1 MLTHECKGNASYKHL
16 SIKQE
21 NIDLYYKNKPRI
33 FATVP
38 LNHFK
43 SFIEDS
49 KVISQFIADNDKEPC
64 WDGHL
69 YLYADGI
76 RDKEHLQ
83 GRVPIQIK
91 GTEVGRFVTK
101 KWKFKLEKADLKAYL
116 EEPTFFIVCQ
126 VKKDSK
132 ERMLF
137 FRELLP
143 DLVNKLLRDMGK
155 NATRM
160 TLFHPLTEDLKEFE
174 DQLMV
179 FLSNSKKMISFA
191 HSKLLSMEEAL
202 KKGIKDFS
210 FIAPSKYTDRLQLM
224 KYLSTHSSYIYAK
237 ISKELDVDM
246 PLSNGPGRFI
256 FQREDD
262 SEVRVGDKV
271 YFKGYHNEIKDGR
284 IIIKIGNV
292 MTINM
297 PMDNTDMKQA
307 TVKLTT
313 KAKYLKESINEAEFG
328 VALNDTGVLSVGMLD
343 LQMKVHEKEYVEELR
358 QKLIRWKEL
367 DNMLETLHVTKPF
380 DLTAITDDQGKLIDL
395 LIETV
400 GKGNMVNLPGQEA
413 TLLLLEIGNIK
424 LLLWCAIGKD
434 GMCAIGD
441 FFDRSIRIAYK
452 ISEDETINVSPYSYL
467 QLDKLWEKVDN
478 IDFDNIISSAEEAAR
493 QHKYCYMMSNYDVLA
508 MITAADA
515 LEKTDVER
523 SKKLLEEALKLNDWL
538 IGKEPKDEMRPLHII
553 NKMQIMK
560 RQRELTADERQMLED
575 MLNDEFA
582 GDMVKAGVYLLLD
595 RQEEFQQLFETMQEG
610 EKKSLKEFP
619 IWRFVRESEGV

>member
-1 MLTHECKGNASYKHL
+1 MKIGVKMEKVKDA
-16 SIKQE
+16 
-21 NIDLYYKNKPRI
+21 IDTKAIEEK
-33 FATVP
+33 A

-202 KKGIKDFS
+202 KKGVKEFS
-210 FIAPSKYTDRLQLM
+210 FIAPSKYVDRLQLM

-256 FQREDD
+256 FQRDD
-262 SEVRVGDKV
+262 DGEVRVGDKV

-297 PMDNTDMKQA
+297 PMDNTDVEQA

-328 VALNDTGVLSVGMLD
+328 VALNDTGVLSVGMLN

-367 DNMLETLHVTKPF
+367 DNVLEKLHVTKPF

-400 GKGNMVNLPGQEA
+400 GNGNMVNLPGQE
-413 TLLLLEIGNIK
+413 TTMLLLEIGNIK
-424 LLLWCAIGKD
+424 LLLWCAVGKD

-538 IGKEPKDEMRPLHII
+538 IGKEPKDEMKPLHII

-582 GDMVKAGVYLLLD
+582 EDMVKAGVYLLLD
-595 RQEEFQQLFETMQEG
+595 RQEEFQQLFETMQED

>member
-1 MLTHECKGNASYKHL
+1 MKIGVKMKKVKDA
-16 SIKQE
+16 
-21 NIDLYYKNKPRI
+21 IDTKAIEEK
-33 FATVP
+33 A

-313 KAKYLKESINEAEFG
+313 KAKYFKESINEAEFG

>member
-1 MLTHECKGNASYKHL
+1 MKIGVKMKKVKDA
-16 SIKQE
+16 
-21 NIDLYYKNKPRI
+21 IDTKAIEEK
-33 FATVP
+33 A

-271 YFKGYHNEIKDGR
+271 YFKGYYNEIKDGR

-367 DNMLETLHVTKPF
+367 DNVLETLHVTKPF

-560 RQRELTADERQMLED
+560 RQCELTADERQMLED

-595 RQEEFQQLFETMQEG
+595 RQEEFQQVFETMQED

>member
-1 MLTHECKGNASYKHL
+1 MKEAVDTKAIEEKA
-16 SIKQE
+16 
-21 NIDLYYKNKPRI
+21 
-33 FATVP
+33 

-76 RDKEHLQ
+76 KDKEHLQ
-83 GRVPIQIK
+83 GRVPVQIK
-91 GTEVGRFVTK
+91 GTEVDSFVTK
-101 KWKFKLEKADLKAYL
+101 KWKYKLEKADLKAYL

-126 VKKDSK
+126 VKRDSK
-132 ERMLF
+132 DRMLF

-155 NATRM
+155 NETRK
-160 TLFHPLTEDLKEFE
+160 TLFHPLTDDLKEFE

-191 HSKLLSMEEAL
+191 HSNLLSMEEAL
-202 KKGIKDFS
+202 KKGIKEFS
-210 FIAPSKYTDRLQLM
+210 FIVPTKYADRLQLM

-256 FQREDD
+256 FQRDD
-262 SEVRVGDKV
+262 DGEVRVGDRV
-271 YFKGYHNEIKDGR
+271 YFKGFHNEIKEGR

-297 PMDNTDMKQA
+297 PMDNTDMEQT
-307 TVKLTT
+307 TVKLIT

-328 VALNDTGVLSVGMLD
+328 VALNDTGVLSVGKLD
-343 LQMKVHEKEYVEELR
+343 LKMNVHEKEYVEELR
-358 QKLIRWKEL
+358 QKLMRWKEL
-367 DNMLETLHVTKPF
+367 DNVLDKLHVTKPF
-380 DLTAITDDQGKLIDL
+380 DLTAITDGQGKLIDL

-400 GKGNMVNLPGQEA
+400 GKGNMVNLPGQET
-413 TLLLLEIGNIK
+413 TLLFWEIGNIK
-424 LLLWCAIGKD
+424 LLLWCAVGKD

-478 IDFDNIISSAEEAAR
+478 IDFDSIIASAEEAAR
-493 QHKYCYMMSNYDVLA
+493 QHEYCYMMSNYDVLA

-523 SKKLLEEALKLNDWL
+523 SKKLLEEALKLDEWL
-538 IGKEPKDEMRPLHII
+538 IEKEIKDKMRPLHII
-553 NKMQIMK
+553 NKMQILK
-560 RQRELTADERQMLED
+560 RQRELTADERQTLED
-575 MLNDEFA
+575 MLNEEFA
-582 GDMVKAGVYLLLD
+582 EDMVKAGVYLLLD
-595 RQEEFQQLFETMQEG
+595 RQGDFQQLFEKMQED
-610 EKKSLKEFP
+610 EKKSVKEFP
-619 IWRFVRESEGV
+619 IWRFVRESEGM

>member
-1 MLTHECKGNASYKHL
+1 MKIGVKMEKVKDA
-16 SIKQE
+16 
-21 NIDLYYKNKPRI
+21 IDTKEIEEK
-33 FATVP
+33 A

-297 PMDNTDMKQA
+297 PMDNTDVEQA

-328 VALNDTGVLSVGMLD
+328 VALNDTGVLSVGMLN

-367 DNMLETLHVTKPF
+367 DNVLEKLHVTKPF

-400 GKGNMVNLPGQEA
+400 GNGNMVNLPGQET

-424 LLLWCAIGKD
+424 LLLWCAVGKD

-493 QHKYCYMMSNYDVLA
+493 QHEYCYMMSNYDVLA

-523 SKKLLEEALKLNDWL
+523 SKKLLEEALKLDEWL

-560 RQRELTADERQMLED
+560 RQRELTADERQTLED

-595 RQEEFQQLFETMQEG
+595 RQEEFQQLFETMQED
-610 EKKSLKEFP
+610 EKKSVKEFP

>member
-1 MLTHECKGNASYKHL
+1 MKIGVKMEKVKDA
-16 SIKQE
+16 
-21 NIDLYYKNKPRI
+21 IDTKAIEEK
-33 FATVP
+33 A

-202 KKGIKDFS
+202 KKGVKEFS
-210 FIAPSKYTDRLQLM
+210 FIAPSKYVDRLQLM

-256 FQREDD
+256 FQRDD
-262 SEVRVGDKV
+262 DGEVRVGDKV

-297 PMDNTDMKQA
+297 PMDNTDVEQA

-328 VALNDTGVLSVGMLD
+328 VALNDTGVLSVGMLN

-367 DNMLETLHVTKPF
+367 DNVLEKLHVTKPF

-400 GKGNMVNLPGQEA
+400 GNGNMVNLPGQET

-424 LLLWCAIGKD
+424 LLLWCAVGKD

-582 GDMVKAGVYLLLD
+582 EDMVKAGVYLLLD
-595 RQEEFQQLFETMQEG
+595 RQEEFQQLFETMQED

>member
-1 MLTHECKGNASYKHL
+1 MKIGVKMKKVKDA
-16 SIKQE
+16 
-21 NIDLYYKNKPRI
+21 IDTKAIEEK
-33 FATVP
+33 A

-191 HSKLLSMEEAL
+191 HSKLLSMEEVL

-210 FIAPSKYTDRLQLM
+210 FIAPSKYTDILQLM

-400 GKGNMVNLPGQEA
+400 GKGNMVNLPVQEA

-538 IGKEPKDEMRPLHII
+538 IRKEPKDEIRPLHII

-582 GDMVKAGVYLLLD
+582 GDIVKAGVYLLLD
-595 RQEEFQQLFETMQEG
+595 RQEEFQQLFETMQED

>member
-1 MLTHECKGNASYKHL
+1 MKSGVQMKKVKEA
-16 SIKQE
+16 
-21 NIDLYYKNKPRI
+21 IDTKAIEEK
-33 FATVP
+33 A

-43 SFIEDS
+43 SFIENS
-49 KVISQFIADNDKEPC
+49 KVISQFITDNDKEPC
-64 WDGHL
+64 WDGQL

-83 GRVPIQIK
+83 GRVPVQIK
-91 GTEVGRFVTK
+91 GTEVGCFVTK
-101 KWKFKLEKADLKAYL
+101 KWKYKLEKADLKAYL

-160 TLFHPLTEDLKEFE
+160 TLFHPLTDDLKEFE

-191 HSKLLSMEEAL
+191 HSNLLSMKEAL

-210 FIAPSKYTDRLQLM
+210 FIAPSKYADRLQLM

-256 FQREDD
+256 FQRDD
-262 SEVRVGDKV
+262 DGEVRVGDKV

-297 PMDNTDMKQA
+297 SMDNTDMGQA

-313 KAKYLKESINEAEFG
+313 TAKYLKESINEAEFG

-367 DNMLETLHVTKPF
+367 DNVLDKLHVTKPF
-380 DLTAITDDQGKLIDL
+380 DLTTITDGQGKLIDL

-413 TLLLLEIGNIK
+413 TLLLWEIGNIE
-424 LLLWCAIGKD
+424 LLLWCAVGKD

-441 FFDRSIRIAYK
+441 FFDMSIRIAYK

-478 IDFDNIISSAEEAAR
+478 VDFDNIIASAEEAAR
-493 QHKYCYMMSNYDVLA
+493 QHEYCYMMSNYDVLA

-515 LEKTDVER
+515 LEKTDIER
-523 SKKLLEEALKLNDWL
+523 SKKLLEKALELNEWL
-538 IGKEPKDEMRPLHII
+538 IEKEPKDEMRPLHII

-560 RQRELTADERQMLED
+560 RQRELTADECQILENMLD
-575 MLNDEFA
+575 DEFA
-582 GDMVKAGVYLLLD
+582 KDMVKAGVYLLLD
-595 RQEEFQQLFETMQEG
+595 RKEDFQQLFEMMQED
-610 EKKSLKEFP
+610 EKKSMKEFP
-619 IWRFVRESEGV
+619 IWRFV

>member
-1 MLTHECKGNASYKHL
+1 MGNDIRSMVERKE
-16 SIKQE
+16 KVKE
-21 NIDLYYKNKPRI
+21 TIDTKAIEEK
-33 FATVP
+33 A

-69 YLYADGI
+69 YLYVDGI
-76 RDKEHLQ
+76 RDIDHLQ
-83 GRVPIQIK
+83 GRVPVQIK
-91 GTEVGRFVTK
+91 GTEVDQFVTR
-101 KWKFKLEKADLKAYL
+101 KWKFKLQKSDLKAYL
-116 EEPTFFIVCQ
+116 EEPTLFIVCQ

-210 FIAPSKYTDRLQLM
+210 FIAPSKYSDRLQLM

-256 FQREDD
+256 FQRDD
-262 SEVRVGDKV
+262 DGEVRVGDKV

-297 PMDNTDMKQA
+297 PMDNTDMEQA
-307 TVKLTT
+307 SVKLTT

-328 VALNDTGVLSVGMLD
+328 VALNDTGMLRVGMLD

-367 DNMLETLHVTKPF
+367 DNVLDKLHVTKPF

-413 TLLLLEIGNIK
+413 TLLLWEIGNIK
-424 LLLWCAIGKD
+424 LLLWCAVGKD

-478 IDFDNIISSAEEAAR
+478 VDFDNIIASAEKAAR
-493 QHKYCYMMSNYDVLA
+493 QHEYCYTMSNYDVLA

-523 SKKLLEEALKLNDWL
+523 SKKLLKEALKLDEWL
-538 IGKEPKDEMRPLHII
+538 IGKEPKDEMRLLHII

-560 RQRELTADERQMLED
+560 RQRELTVDECQTLED

-582 GDMVKAGVYLLLD
+582 GEMVKAGVYLLLD
-595 RQEEFQQLFETMQEG
+595 RQEDFQQLFETMQED
-610 EKKSLKEFP
+610 EKKRVKEFP
-619 IWRFVRESEGV
+619 IWRFV

>member
-1 MLTHECKGNASYKHL
+1 MKIGVKMKKVKDA
-16 SIKQE
+16 
-21 NIDLYYKNKPRI
+21 IDTKAIEEK
-33 FATVP
+33 A

-191 HSKLLSMEEAL
+191 HSKLLSMEEVL

-210 FIAPSKYTDRLQLM
+210 FIAPSKYTDILQLM

-237 ISKELDVDM
+237 ISKELEVDM

-400 GKGNMVNLPGQEA
+400 GKGNMVNLPVQEA

-538 IGKEPKDEMRPLHII
+538 IRKEPKDEMRPLHII

-582 GDMVKAGVYLLLD
+582 GDIVKAGVYLLLD
-595 RQEEFQQLFETMQEG
+595 RQEEFQQLFETMQED

>member
-1 MLTHECKGNASYKHL
+1 MEKMKEAVDTKAIEEKA
-16 SIKQE
+16 
-21 NIDLYYKNKPRI
+21 
-33 FATVP
+33 

-76 RDKEHLQ
+76 KDKEHLQ
-83 GRVPIQIK
+83 GRVPVQIK
-91 GTEVGRFVTK
+91 GTEVDSFVTK
-101 KWKFKLEKADLKAYL
+101 KWKYKLEKTDLKAYL

-126 VKKDSK
+126 VKRDSK
-132 ERMLF
+132 DRMLF

-155 NATRM
+155 NETRK
-160 TLFHPLTEDLKEFE
+160 TLFHPLTDDLKEFE

-191 HSKLLSMEEAL
+191 HSNLLSMEEAL
-202 KKGIKDFS
+202 KKGIKEFS
-210 FIAPSKYTDRLQLM
+210 FIVPTKYADRLQLM

-237 ISKELDVDM
+237 ISKELDVDV

-256 FQREDD
+256 FQRDD
-262 SEVRVGDKV
+262 DGEVRVGDRV
-271 YFKGYHNEIKDGR
+271 YFKGYHNEIKEGR

-297 PMDNTDMKQA
+297 PMDNTDMEQT
-307 TVKLTT
+307 TVKLIT

-328 VALNDTGVLSVGMLD
+328 VALNDTGVLSVGKLD
-343 LQMKVHEKEYVEELR
+343 LKMNVHEKEYVEELR
-358 QKLIRWKEL
+358 QKLMRWKEL
-367 DNMLETLHVTKPF
+367 DNVLDKLHVTKPF
-380 DLTAITDDQGKLIDL
+380 DLTAITDGQGKLIDL

-400 GKGNMVNLPGQEA
+400 GKGNMVNLPGQET
-413 TLLLLEIGNIK
+413 TLFFGEIGNIK
-424 LLLWCAIGKD
+424 LLLWCAVGKD

-441 FFDRSIRIAYK
+441 FFDRSIRISYK

-478 IDFDNIISSAEEAAR
+478 IDFDSIIASAEEAAR
-493 QHKYCYMMSNYDVLA
+493 QHEYCYMMSNYDVLA

-523 SKKLLEEALKLNDWL
+523 SKKLLEEALKLDEWL
-538 IGKEPKDEMRPLHII
+538 IEKEIKDKMRPLHII
-553 NKMQIMK
+553 NKMQILK
-560 RQRELTADERQMLED
+560 RQRELTADERQTLED
-575 MLNDEFA
+575 MLNEEFA
-582 GDMVKAGVYLLLD
+582 EDMVKAGVYLLLD
-595 RQEEFQQLFETMQEG
+595 RQGNFQQLFEKMQED
-610 EKKSLKEFP
+610 EKKSVKEFP
-619 IWRFVRESEGV
+619 IWRFVRESEGM

>member
-1 MLTHECKGNASYKHL
+1 MKEAVDTKAIEEKA
-16 SIKQE
+16 
-21 NIDLYYKNKPRI
+21 
-33 FATVP
+33 

-76 RDKEHLQ
+76 KDKEHLQ
-83 GRVPIQIK
+83 GRVPVQIK
-91 GTEVGRFVTK
+91 GTEVDSFVTK
-101 KWKFKLEKADLKAYL
+101 KWKYKLEKDDLKAYL

-132 ERMLF
+132 DRMLF

-155 NATRM
+155 NETRK
-160 TLFHPLTEDLKEFE
+160 TLFHPLTDDLKEFE

-191 HSKLLSMEEAL
+191 HSNLLSMEEAL
-202 KKGIKDFS
+202 KKGIKEFS
-210 FIAPSKYTDRLQLM
+210 FIVPTKYADRLQLM

-256 FQREDD
+256 FQRDD
-262 SEVRVGDKV
+262 DGEVRVGDRV
-271 YFKGYHNEIKDGR
+271 YFKGYHNEIKEGR

-297 PMDNTDMKQA
+297 PMDNTDMEQT

-328 VALNDTGVLSVGMLD
+328 VALNDTGVLSVGNLD
-343 LQMKVHEKEYVEELR
+343 LKMNVHEKEYVEELR
-358 QKLIRWKEL
+358 QKLMRWKEL
-367 DNMLETLHVTKPF
+367 DNVLDKLHVTKPF
-380 DLTAITDDQGKLIDL
+380 DLTAITDGQGKLIDL

-400 GKGNMVNLPGQEA
+400 GKGNMVNLPGQET
-413 TLLLLEIGNIK
+413 TLLFWEIGNIK
-424 LLLWCAIGKD
+424 LLLWCAVGKD

-478 IDFDNIISSAEEAAR
+478 IDFDSIIASAEEAAR
-493 QHKYCYMMSNYDVLA
+493 QHEYCYMMSNYDVLA

-523 SKKLLEEALKLNDWL
+523 SKKLLEEALKLDEWL
-538 IGKEPKDEMRPLHII
+538 IEKEIKDKMRPLHII
-553 NKMQIMK
+553 NKMQILK
-560 RQRELTADERQMLED
+560 RQRELTADERQTLED
-575 MLNDEFA
+575 MLNEEFA
-582 GDMVKAGVYLLLD
+582 EDMVKAGVYLLLD
-595 RQEEFQQLFETMQEG
+595 RQGDFQQLFEKMQED
-610 EKKSLKEFP
+610 EKKSVKEFP
-619 IWRFVRESEGV
+619 IWRFVRESEGM

>member
-1 MLTHECKGNASYKHL
+1 MKIGVKMKKVKDA
-16 SIKQE
+16 
-21 NIDLYYKNKPRI
+21 IDTKAIEEK
-33 FATVP
+33 A

-76 RDKEHLQ
+76 IDKEHLQ

-367 DNMLETLHVTKPF
+367 DNVLEKLHVTKPF

-400 GKGNMVNLPGQEA
+400 GNGNMVNLPGQET

-493 QHKYCYMMSNYDVLA
+493 QHEYCYMMSNYDVLA

-560 RQRELTADERQMLED
+560 RQRELTADERQTLED

-595 RQEEFQQLFETMQEG
+595 RQEEFQQLFETMQED
-610 EKKSLKEFP
+610 EKKSVKEFP

>member
-1 MLTHECKGNASYKHL
+1 MEKMKEAVDTKAIEEKA
-16 SIKQE
+16 
-21 NIDLYYKNKPRI
+21 
-33 FATVP
+33 

-76 RDKEHLQ
+76 KDKEHLQ
-83 GRVPIQIK
+83 GRVPVQIK
-91 GTEVGRFVTK
+91 GTEVDSFVTK
-101 KWKFKLEKADLKAYL
+101 KWKYKLEKDDLKAYL

-132 ERMLF
+132 DRMLF

-155 NATRM
+155 NETRK
-160 TLFHPLTEDLKEFE
+160 TLFHPLTDDLKEFE

-191 HSKLLSMEEAL
+191 HSNLLSMEEAL
-202 KKGIKDFS
+202 KKGIKEFS
-210 FIAPSKYTDRLQLM
+210 FIVPTKYADRLQLM

-256 FQREDD
+256 FQRDD
-262 SEVRVGDKV
+262 DGEVRVGDRV
-271 YFKGYHNEIKDGR
+271 YFKGYHNEIKEGR

-297 PMDNTDMKQA
+297 PMDNTDMEQT

-328 VALNDTGVLSVGMLD
+328 VALNDTGVLSVGNLD
-343 LQMKVHEKEYVEELR
+343 LKMNVHEKEYVEELR
-358 QKLIRWKEL
+358 QKLMRWKEL
-367 DNMLETLHVTKPF
+367 DNVLDKLHVTKPF
-380 DLTAITDDQGKLIDL
+380 DLTAITDGQGKLIDL

-400 GKGNMVNLPGQEA
+400 GKGNMVNLPGQET
-413 TLLLLEIGNIK
+413 TLLFWEIGNIK
-424 LLLWCAIGKD
+424 LLLWCAVGKD

-478 IDFDNIISSAEEAAR
+478 IDFDSIIASAEEAAR
-493 QHKYCYMMSNYDVLA
+493 QHEYCYMMSNYDVLA

-523 SKKLLEEALKLNDWL
+523 SKKLLEEALKLDEWL
-538 IGKEPKDEMRPLHII
+538 IEKEIKDKMRPLHII
-553 NKMQIMK
+553 NKMQILK
-560 RQRELTADERQMLED
+560 RQRELTADERQTLED
-575 MLNDEFA
+575 MLNEEFA
-582 GDMVKAGVYLLLD
+582 EDMVKAGVYLLLD
-595 RQEEFQQLFETMQEG
+595 RQGDFQQLFEKMQED
-610 EKKSLKEFP
+610 EKKSVKEFP
-619 IWRFVRESEGV
+619 IWRFVRESEGM

>member
-1 MLTHECKGNASYKHL
+1 MEKMKKA
-16 SIKQE
+16 
-21 NIDLYYKNKPRI
+21 IDTKAIEEK
-33 FATVP
+33 A

-76 RDKEHLQ
+76 KDKEHLQ
-83 GRVPIQIK
+83 GRVPVQIK
-91 GTEVGRFVTK
+91 GTEVDSFITK
-101 KWKFKLEKADLKAYL
+101 KWKYKLEKADLKAYL

-132 ERMLF
+132 DRMLF
-137 FRELLP
+137 CRELLP
-143 DLVNKLLRDMGK
+143 NLVNKLLRDMGK
-155 NATRM
+155 NETRK
-160 TLFHPLTEDLKEFE
+160 TLFHPLTDDLKEFE

-191 HSKLLSMEEAL
+191 HSNLLSMEEAL
-202 KKGIKDFS
+202 KKGVKEFS
-210 FIAPSKYTDRLQLM
+210 FIVPAKYADRLQLM

-256 FQREDD
+256 FQRDD
-262 SEVRVGDKV
+262 DGEVRVGDRV
-271 YFKGYHNEIKDGR
+271 YFKGYHNEIKEGR

-297 PMDNTDMKQA
+297 PMDNMDMEQA

-328 VALNDTGVLSVGMLD
+328 VALNDTGVLSLGKLD
-343 LQMKVHEKEYVEELR
+343 LQMNVHEKEYVEELR
-358 QKLIRWKEL
+358 QKLMRWKEL
-367 DNMLETLHVTKPF
+367 ENVLDKLHVTKPF
-380 DLTAITDDQGKLIDL
+380 DLTAITDGQGKLIDL

-400 GKGNMVNLPGQEA
+400 GKGNMVNLPGQES
-413 TLLLLEIGNIK
+413 TLLFWEISNIK
-424 LLLWCAIGKD
+424 LLLWCAVGKD

-467 QLDKLWEKVDN
+467 QSDKLWEKVDN
-478 IDFDNIISSAEEAAR
+478 IDFDSIVASAEEAAR
-493 QHKYCYMMSNYDVLA
+493 QHEYCYMMSNYDVLA

-523 SKKLLEEALKLNDWL
+523 SKILLEEALKLDEWL
-538 IGKEPKDEMRPLHII
+538 IGKETKDKMRPLHII
-553 NKMQIMK
+553 NKMQILK

-575 MLNDEFA
+575 MLNNEFA
-582 GDMVKAGVYLLLD
+582 EDMVKAGVYLLLD
-595 RQEEFQQLFETMQEG
+595 RQGDFQQLFEKMQED
-610 EKKSLKEFP
+610 EKQSVKEFP
-619 IWRFVRESEGV
+619 IWRFVRESEGM

>member
-1 MLTHECKGNASYKHL
+1 MKEAVDTKAIEEKA
-16 SIKQE
+16 
-21 NIDLYYKNKPRI
+21 
-33 FATVP
+33 

-76 RDKEHLQ
+76 KDKEHLQ
-83 GRVPIQIK
+83 GRVPVQIK
-91 GTEVGRFVTK
+91 GTEVDSFVTK
-101 KWKFKLEKADLKAYL
+101 KWKYKLEKADLKVYL

-126 VKKDSK
+126 VKRDSK

-143 DLVNKLLRDMGK
+143 NLVNKLLRDMG
-155 NATRM
+155 NNETRK
-160 TLFHPLTEDLKEFE
+160 TLFHPLTDNLKEFE

-191 HSKLLSMEEAL
+191 HSNLLSMEEAL
-202 KKGIKDFS
+202 KKGIKEFS
-210 FIAPSKYTDRLQLM
+210 FIVPTKYADRLQLM

-256 FQREDD
+256 FQRDD
-262 SEVRVGDKV
+262 DGEVRVGDRV
-271 YFKGYHNEIKDGR
+271 YFKGYHNEIKEGR

-297 PMDNTDMKQA
+297 PMDNTDMEQT

-328 VALNDTGVLSVGMLD
+328 VALNDTGVLSVGKLD
-343 LQMKVHEKEYVEELR
+343 LKMNVHEKEYVEELR
-358 QKLIRWKEL
+358 QKLMWWKEL
-367 DNMLETLHVTKPF
+367 DNVLDKLHVTKPF
-380 DLTAITDDQGKLIDL
+380 DLTAITDGQGKLIDL

-400 GKGNMVNLPGQEA
+400 GKGNMVNLPGQET
-413 TLLLLEIGNIK
+413 TLLFWEIGNIK
-424 LLLWCAIGKD
+424 LLLWCAVGKD

-478 IDFDNIISSAEEAAR
+478 IYFDSIIASAEEAAR
-493 QHKYCYMMSNYDVLA
+493 QHEYCYMMSNYDVLA

-523 SKKLLEEALKLNDWL
+523 SKKLLEEALKLDEWL
-538 IGKEPKDEMRPLHII
+538 IEKEIKDKMRPLHII
-553 NKMQIMK
+553 NKMQILK
-560 RQRELTADERQMLED
+560 RQSELTADERQTLED
-575 MLNDEFA
+575 MLNEEFA
-582 GDMVKAGVYLLLD
+582 EDMVKAGVYLLLD
-595 RQEEFQQLFETMQEG
+595 RQGDFQQLFEKMQED
-610 EKKSLKEFP
+610 EKKSVKEFP
-619 IWRFVRESEGV
+619 IWRFVRESEGM

>member
-1 MLTHECKGNASYKHL
+1 MSRSKEET
-16 SIKQE
+16 
-21 NIDLYYKNKPRI
+21 IDTKAIEEK
-33 FATVP
+33 A
-38 LNHFK
+38 LNHLK

-49 KVISQFIADNDKEPC
+49 KVISQYLDDNDKEPC

-76 RDKEHLQ
+76 KDKEHLQ
-83 GRVPIQIK
+83 GRVPVQIK
-91 GTEVGRFVTK
+91 GTEVGRFVKK

-210 FIAPSKYTDRLQLM
+210 FIAPSKYADRLQLM

-256 FQREDD
+256 FQRDD
-262 SEVRVGDKV
+262 DGEVRVGDKV

-297 PMDNTDMKQA
+297 PMDNTDIEQA

-328 VALNDTGVLSVGMLD
+328 VALNDTGVLSVGTLD
-343 LQMKVHEKEYVEELR
+343 LQMKVHETEYVEELR

-367 DNMLETLHVTKPF
+367 DNVLDKLHVTKPF
-380 DLTAITDDQGKLIDL
+380 DLTAITDNQGKLIDL
-395 LIETV
+395 LVETV

-413 TLLLLEIGNIK
+413 TLLLWEIGNIK
-424 LLLWCAIGKD
+424 LLLWCAVGKD

-478 IDFDNIISSAEEAAR
+478 IDFDNIIASAEEAAR
-493 QHKYCYMMSNYDVLA
+493 QHDYCYMMSNYDVLA

-523 SKKLLEEALKLNDWL
+523 SKKLLEEALKLDEWL
-538 IGKEPKDEMRPLHII
+538 IGKEPKGEMMPLHII

-560 RQRELTADERQMLED
+560 RQRDLTVDECKTLED
-575 MLNDEFA
+575 ILNDEFA
-582 GDMVKAGVYLLLD
+582 GDMAKAGVYLLLD
-595 RQEEFQQLFETMQEG
+595 RHEDFQQLFETMQED
-610 EKKSLKEFP
+610 EKKSVKEFP
-619 IWRFVRESEGV
+619 IWRFV

>member
-1 MLTHECKGNASYKHL
+1 MKIGVKMKKVKDA
-16 SIKQE
+16 
-21 NIDLYYKNKPRI
+21 IDTKAIEEK
-33 FATVP
+33 A

-380 DLTAITDDQGKLIDL
+380 DLTTITDDQGKLIDL

-595 RQEEFQQLFETMQEG
+595 RQEEFQQLFETMQED

>member
-1 MLTHECKGNASYKHL
+1 MKIGVKMEKVKDA
-16 SIKQE
+16 
-21 NIDLYYKNKPRI
+21 IDTKEIEDK
-33 FATVP
+33 A

-101 KWKFKLEKADLKAYL
+101 KWKFKLKKADLKAYL

-271 YFKGYHNEIKDGR
+271 FFKGYHNEIKDGR

-313 KAKYLKESINEAEFG
+313 KVKYLKESINEAEFG

-367 DNMLETLHVTKPF
+367 DNVLETLHVTKPF

-400 GKGNMVNLPGQEA
+400 GKGNMVNLPGQKA

-424 LLLWCAIGKD
+424 LLLWCAVGKD

-515 LEKTDVER
+515 LEKTNVER

-538 IGKEPKDEMRPLHII
+538 IGKKPKDEMRPLHII

-595 RQEEFQQLFETMQEG
+595 RQEEFQQLFETMQED

>member
-1 MLTHECKGNASYKHL
+1 MKIGVKMKKVKDA
-16 SIKQE
+16 
-21 NIDLYYKNKPRI
+21 IDTKAIEEK
-33 FATVP
+33 A

-595 RQEEFQQLFETMQEG
+595 RQEEFQQLFETMQED

>member
-1 MLTHECKGNASYKHL
+1 M
-16 SIKQE
+16 
-21 NIDLYYKNKPRI
+21 
-33 FATVP
+33 
-38 LNHFK
+38 
-43 SFIEDS
+43 
-49 KVISQFIADNDKEPC
+49 ISQFIADNDKEPC

-343 LQMKVHEKEYVEELR
+343 LQIKLHEQEYVEELR

-400 GKGNMVNLPGQEA
+400 GKGNMVNLPVQEA

-595 RQEEFQQLFETMQEG
+595 RQEEFQQLFETMQED

>member
-1 MLTHECKGNASYKHL
+1 MKSGVQMKKVKEA
-16 SIKQE
+16 
-21 NIDLYYKNKPRI
+21 IDTKAIEEK
-33 FATVP
+33 A

-43 SFIEDS
+43 SFIENS
-49 KVISQFIADNDKEPC
+49 KVISQFITDNDKEPC
-64 WDGHL
+64 WDGQL

-83 GRVPIQIK
+83 GRVPVQIK
-91 GTEVGRFVTK
+91 GTEVGCFVTK
-101 KWKFKLEKADLKAYL
+101 KWKYKLEKADLKAYL

-160 TLFHPLTEDLKEFE
+160 TLFHPLTDDLKEFE

-191 HSKLLSMEEAL
+191 HSNLLSMEEAL

-210 FIAPSKYTDRLQLM
+210 FIAPSKYADRLQLM

-256 FQREDD
+256 FQRDD
-262 SEVRVGDKV
+262 DGEVRVGNKV

-297 PMDNTDMKQA
+297 SMDNTDMGQA

-313 KAKYLKESINEAEFG
+313 TAKYLKESINEAEFG

-367 DNMLETLHVTKPF
+367 DNVLDKLHVTKPF
-380 DLTAITDDQGKLIDL
+380 DLTTITDGQGKLIDL

-413 TLLLLEIGNIK
+413 TLLLWEIGNIE
-424 LLLWCAIGKD
+424 LLLWCAVGKD

-441 FFDRSIRIAYK
+441 FFDMSIRIAYK

-478 IDFDNIISSAEEAAR
+478 VDFDNIIASAEEAAR
-493 QHKYCYMMSNYDVLA
+493 QHEYCYMMSNYDVLA

-515 LEKTDVER
+515 LEKTDIER
-523 SKKLLEEALKLNDWL
+523 SKKLLEKALELNEWL
-538 IGKEPKDEMRPLHII
+538 IEKEPKDEMRPLHII

-560 RQRELTADERQMLED
+560 RQRELTADECQILENMLD
-575 MLNDEFA
+575 DEFA
-582 GDMVKAGVYLLLD
+582 KDMVKAGVYLLLD
-595 RQEEFQQLFETMQEG
+595 RKEDFQQLFEMMQED
-610 EKKSLKEFP
+610 EKKSMKEFP
-619 IWRFVRESEGV
+619 IWRFV

>member
-1 MLTHECKGNASYKHL
+1 MKIGVKMKKVKDA
-16 SIKQE
+16 
-21 NIDLYYKNKPRI
+21 IDTKAIEEK
-33 FATVP
+33 A

-210 FIAPSKYTDRLQLM
+210 FIAPSKYTDILQLM
-224 KYLSTHSSYIYAK
+224 KYLSTHSSYLYAK
-237 ISKELDVDM
+237 ISKEVDVDM
-246 PLSNGPGRFI
+246 PLSNGPGRFR
-256 FQREDD
+256 FQLEDD

-271 YFKGYHNEIKDGR
+271 YFKGYQNEIKDGR

-343 LQMKVHEKEYVEELR
+343 LQIKLHEQEYVEELR

-367 DNMLETLHVTKPF
+367 DNVLETLHVTKPF

-400 GKGNMVNLPGQEA
+400 GKGNMVNLPGQKA

-538 IGKEPKDEMRPLHII
+538 IRNEPKDEIRPLHII

-595 RQEEFQQLFETMQEG
+595 RQEEFQQLFETMQED

>member
-1 MLTHECKGNASYKHL
+1 MKIGVKMKKVKDT
-16 SIKQE
+16 
-21 NIDLYYKNKPRI
+21 IDTKAIEEK
-33 FATVP
+33 A

-210 FIAPSKYTDRLQLM
+210 FIAPLKYADRLQLM

-328 VALNDTGVLSVGMLD
+328 VALNDTGGLSVGMLD

-367 DNMLETLHVTKPF
+367 DNVLETLHVTKPF

-413 TLLLLEIGNIK
+413 TLLLLEIGNIE
-424 LLLWCAIGKD
+424 LLLWCAVGKD

-523 SKKLLEEALKLNDWL
+523 SKKLLEEASKLNDWL

-595 RQEEFQQLFETMQEG
+595 RQEEFQQLFETMRED

-619 IWRFVRESEGV
+619 IWRFVRESEGM

>member
-1 MLTHECKGNASYKHL
+1 MKKVKDA
-16 SIKQE
+16 
-21 NIDLYYKNKPRI
+21 IDTKAIEEK
-33 FATVP
+33 A

-271 YFKGYHNEIKDGR
+271 YFKGYYNEIKDGR

-367 DNMLETLHVTKPF
+367 DNVLETLHVTKPF

-560 RQRELTADERQMLED
+560 RQCELTADERQMLED

-595 RQEEFQQLFETMQEG
+595 RQEEFQQLFETMQED

>member
-1 MLTHECKGNASYKHL
+1 MKIGVKMEKVKDA
-16 SIKQE
+16 
-21 NIDLYYKNKPRI
+21 IDTKAIEEK
-33 FATVP
+33 A

-202 KKGIKDFS
+202 KKGVKEFS
-210 FIAPSKYTDRLQLM
+210 FIAPSKYVDRLQLM

-256 FQREDD
+256 FQRDD
-262 SEVRVGDKV
+262 DGEVRVGDKV

-297 PMDNTDMKQA
+297 PMDNTDVEQA

-328 VALNDTGVLSVGMLD
+328 VALNDTGVLSVGMLN

-367 DNMLETLHVTKPF
+367 DNVLEKLHVTKPF

-400 GKGNMVNLPGQEA
+400 GNGNMVNLPGQET

-424 LLLWCAIGKD
+424 LLLWCAVGKD

-493 QHKYCYMMSNYDVLA
+493 QHEYCYMMSNYDVLA

-560 RQRELTADERQMLED
+560 RQRELTADERQTLED

-595 RQEEFQQLFETMQEG
+595 RQEEFQQLFETMQED
-610 EKKSLKEFP
+610 EKKSVKEFP

>member
-1 MLTHECKGNASYKHL
+1 M
-16 SIKQE
+16 
-21 NIDLYYKNKPRI
+21 
-33 FATVP
+33 
-38 LNHFK
+38 
-43 SFIEDS
+43 
-49 KVISQFIADNDKEPC
+49 ISQFIADNDKEPC

-191 HSKLLSMEEAL
+191 HSKLLSMEEVL

-400 GKGNMVNLPGQEA
+400 GKGNMVNLPVQEA

-595 RQEEFQQLFETMQEG
+595 RQEEFQQLFETMQED

>member
-1 MLTHECKGNASYKHL
+1 MKIGVKMEKVKDA
-16 SIKQE
+16 
-21 NIDLYYKNKPRI
+21 IDTKAIEEK
-33 FATVP
+33 A

-101 KWKFKLEKADLKAYL
+101 KWKFKLEKADLKVYL

-202 KKGIKDFS
+202 KKGVKEFS
-210 FIAPSKYTDRLQLM
+210 FIAPSKYVDRLQLM

-256 FQREDD
+256 FQRDD
-262 SEVRVGDKV
+262 DGEVRVGDKV

-297 PMDNTDMKQA
+297 PMDNTDVEQA

-328 VALNDTGVLSVGMLD
+328 VALNDTGVLSVGMLN

-367 DNMLETLHVTKPF
+367 DNVLEKLHVTKPF

-400 GKGNMVNLPGQEA
+400 GNGNMVNLPEQET

-424 LLLWCAIGKD
+424 LLLWCAVGKD

-493 QHKYCYMMSNYDVLA
+493 QHEYCYMMSNYDVLA

-523 SKKLLEEALKLNDWL
+523 SKKLLEEALKLDEWL

-560 RQRELTADERQMLED
+560 RQRELTADERQTLED
-575 MLNDEFA
+575 MLNNEFA

-595 RQEEFQQLFETMQEG
+595 RQEEFQQLFETMQED
-610 EKKSLKEFP
+610 EKKSVKEFP

>member
-1 MLTHECKGNASYKHL
+1 MKEAVDTKAIEEKA
-16 SIKQE
+16 
-21 NIDLYYKNKPRI
+21 
-33 FATVP
+33 

-49 KVISQFIADNDKEPC
+49 EVISQFIADNDKEPC

-69 YLYADGI
+69 YLYADGSK
-76 RDKEHLQ
+76 DKKHLR
-83 GRVPIQIK
+83 GRVPVQIK
-91 GTEVGRFVTK
+91 GTEVDSFVTK
-101 KWKFKLEKADLKAYL
+101 KWKYKLEKADLKAYL

-126 VKKDSK
+126 VKRDSK

-143 DLVNKLLRDMGK
+143 NLVNKLLRDMG
-155 NATRM
+155 NNETRK
-160 TLFHPLTEDLKEFE
+160 TLFHPLTDNLKEFE

-191 HSKLLSMEEAL
+191 HSNLLSMEEAL
-202 KKGIKDFS
+202 KKGIKEFS
-210 FIAPSKYTDRLQLM
+210 FIVPTKYADRLQLM

-246 PLSNGPGRFI
+246 PLSNGPGCFI
-256 FQREDD
+256 FQRDD
-262 SEVRVGDKV
+262 DGEVRVGDRV
-271 YFKGYHNEIKDGR
+271 YFKGYHNEIKEGR

-297 PMDNTDMKQA
+297 PMDNTDMEQT

-313 KAKYLKESINEAEFG
+313 KAKYLKESINEAEFC
-328 VALNDTGVLSVGMLD
+328 VALNDTGVLSVGKFD
-343 LQMKVHEKEYVEELR
+343 LKMNVHEKEYVEELR
-358 QKLIRWKEL
+358 QKLMWWKEL
-367 DNMLETLHVTKPF
+367 DNVLDKLHVTKPF
-380 DLTAITDDQGKLIDL
+380 DLTAITDGQGKLIDL

-400 GKGNMVNLPGQEA
+400 GKGNMVNLPGQET
-413 TLLLLEIGNIK
+413 TLLFWEIGNIK
-424 LLLWCAIGKD
+424 LLLWCAVGKD

-478 IDFDNIISSAEEAAR
+478 IDFDSIIASAEEAAR
-493 QHKYCYMMSNYDVLA
+493 QHEYCYMMSNYDVLA

-523 SKKLLEEALKLNDWL
+523 SKKLLEEALKLDEWL
-538 IGKEPKDEMRPLHII
+538 IEKEIKDKMRPLHII
-553 NKMQIMK
+553 NKMQILK
-560 RQRELTADERQMLED
+560 RQRELTADERQTLED
-575 MLNDEFA
+575 MLNEEFA
-582 GDMVKAGVYLLLD
+582 EDMVKAGVYLLLD
-595 RQEEFQQLFETMQEG
+595 RQGDFQQLFEKMQEDA
-610 EKKSLKEFP
+610 KKSVKEFP
-619 IWRFVRESEGV
+619 IWRFVRESEGM

>member
-1 MLTHECKGNASYKHL
+1 MEKMKEAVDTKAIEEKA
-16 SIKQE
+16 
-21 NIDLYYKNKPRI
+21 
-33 FATVP
+33 

-76 RDKEHLQ
+76 KDKEHLQ
-83 GRVPIQIK
+83 GRVPVQIK
-91 GTEVGRFVTK
+91 GTEVDSFVTK
-101 KWKFKLEKADLKAYL
+101 KWKYKLEKDDLKAYL

-132 ERMLF
+132 DRMLF

-143 DLVNKLLRDMGK
+143 DMVNKLLRDMGK
-155 NATRM
+155 NETRK
-160 TLFHPLTEDLKEFE
+160 TLFHPLTDDLKEFE

-191 HSKLLSMEEAL
+191 HSNLLSMEEAL
-202 KKGIKDFS
+202 KKGIKEFS
-210 FIAPSKYTDRLQLM
+210 FIVPTKYADRLQLM

-256 FQREDD
+256 FQRDD
-262 SEVRVGDKV
+262 DGEVRVGDRV
-271 YFKGYHNEIKDGR
+271 YFKGYHNEIKEGR

-297 PMDNTDMKQA
+297 PMDNTDMEQT
-307 TVKLTT
+307 TVKLIT

-328 VALNDTGVLSVGMLD
+328 VALNDTGVLSVGKLD
-343 LQMKVHEKEYVEELR
+343 LKMNVHEKEYVEELR
-358 QKLIRWKEL
+358 QKLMRWKEL
-367 DNMLETLHVTKPF
+367 DNVLDKLHVTKPF
-380 DLTAITDDQGKLIDL
+380 DLTAITDGQGKLIDL

-400 GKGNMVNLPGQEA
+400 GKGNMVNLPGQET
-413 TLLLLEIGNIK
+413 TLLFWEIGNIK
-424 LLLWCAIGKD
+424 LLLWCAVGKD

-478 IDFDNIISSAEEAAR
+478 IDFESIIASAEEAAR
-493 QHKYCYMMSNYDVLA
+493 QHEYCYMMSNYDVLA

-523 SKKLLEEALKLNDWL
+523 SKKLLEEALKLDEWL
-538 IGKEPKDEMRPLHII
+538 IEKEIKDKMRPLHII
-553 NKMQIMK
+553 NKMQILK
-560 RQRELTADERQMLED
+560 RQRELTADERQTLED
-575 MLNDEFA
+575 MLNEEFA
-582 GDMVKAGVYLLLD
+582 EDMVKAGVYLLLD
-595 RQEEFQQLFETMQEG
+595 RQGDFQQLFEKMQED
-610 EKKSLKEFP
+610 EKKSVKEFP
-619 IWRFVRESEGV
+619 IWRFVRESEGM

>member
-1 MLTHECKGNASYKHL
+1 MKIGVKMEKVKDA
-16 SIKQE
+16 
-21 NIDLYYKNKPRI
+21 IDTKAIEEK
-33 FATVP
+33 A

-202 KKGIKDFS
+202 KKAIKDFS

-256 FQREDD
+256 FQRDD
-262 SEVRVGDKV
+262 DGEVRVGDKV

-297 PMDNTDMKQA
+297 PMDNTDVEQA

-328 VALNDTGVLSVGMLD
+328 VALNDTGVLSVGMLN
-343 LQMKVHEKEYVEELR
+343 LQMRVHEKEYVEELR

-367 DNMLETLHVTKPF
+367 DNVLEKLHVTKPF

-400 GKGNMVNLPGQEA
+400 GNGNMVNLPGQET

-424 LLLWCAIGKD
+424 LLLWCAVGKD

-582 GDMVKAGVYLLLD
+582 EDMVKAGVYLLLD
-595 RQEEFQQLFETMQEG
+595 RQEEFQQLFETMQED

>member
-1 MLTHECKGNASYKHL
+1 MKIGVKMKKVKDA
-16 SIKQE
+16 
-21 NIDLYYKNKPRI
+21 IDTKAIEEK
-33 FATVP
+33 A

-143 DLVNKLLRDMGK
+143 DLVNKLLRDMEK

-367 DNMLETLHVTKPF
+367 DNVLETLHVTKPF

-595 RQEEFQQLFETMQEG
+595 RQEEFQQLFETMQED

>member
-1 MLTHECKGNASYKHL
+1 MKEAVDTKAIEEKA
-16 SIKQE
+16 
-21 NIDLYYKNKPRI
+21 
-33 FATVP
+33 

-76 RDKEHLQ
+76 KDKEHLQ
-83 GRVPIQIK
+83 GRVPVQIK
-91 GTEVGRFVTK
+91 GTEVDSFVTK
-101 KWKFKLEKADLKAYL
+101 KWKYKLEKADLKAYL

-126 VKKDSK
+126 VKRDSK
-132 ERMLF
+132 DRMLF

-155 NATRM
+155 NETRK
-160 TLFHPLTEDLKEFE
+160 TLFHPLTDDLKEFE

-191 HSKLLSMEEAL
+191 HSNLLSMEEAL
-202 KKGIKDFS
+202 KKGIKEFS
-210 FIAPSKYTDRLQLM
+210 FIVPTKYADRLQLM

-256 FQREDD
+256 FQRDD
-262 SEVRVGDKV
+262 DGEVRVGDRV
-271 YFKGYHNEIKDGR
+271 YFKGYHNEIKEGR

-297 PMDNTDMKQA
+297 PMDNTDMEQT
-307 TVKLTT
+307 TVKLIT

-328 VALNDTGVLSVGMLD
+328 VALNDTGVLSVGKLD
-343 LQMKVHEKEYVEELR
+343 LKMNVHEKEYVEELR
-358 QKLIRWKEL
+358 QKLMRWKEL
-367 DNMLETLHVTKPF
+367 DNVLDKLHITKPF
-380 DLTAITDDQGKLIDL
+380 DLTAITDGQGKLIDL

-400 GKGNMVNLPGQEA
+400 GKGNMVNLPGQET
-413 TLLLLEIGNIK
+413 TLLFWEIGNIK
-424 LLLWCAIGKD
+424 LLLWCAVGKD

-478 IDFDNIISSAEEAAR
+478 IDFDSIIASAEEAAR
-493 QHKYCYMMSNYDVLA
+493 QHEYCYMMSNYDVLA

-523 SKKLLEEALKLNDWL
+523 SKKLLEEALKLDEWL
-538 IGKEPKDEMRPLHII
+538 IEKEIKDKMRPLHII
-553 NKMQIMK
+553 NKMQILK
-560 RQRELTADERQMLED
+560 RQRELTADERQTLED
-575 MLNDEFA
+575 MLNEEFA
-582 GDMVKAGVYLLLD
+582 EDMVKAGVYLLLD
-595 RQEEFQQLFETMQEG
+595 RQGDFQQLFEKMQED
-610 EKKSLKEFP
+610 EKKSVKEFP
-619 IWRFVRESEGV
+619 IWRFVRESEGM

>member
-1 MLTHECKGNASYKHL
+1 MKIGVKMEKVKDA
-16 SIKQE
+16 
-21 NIDLYYKNKPRI
+21 IDTKAIEEK
-33 FATVP
+33 A

-202 KKGIKDFS
+202 KKGVKEFS
-210 FIAPSKYTDRLQLM
+210 FIAPSKYVDRLQLM

-256 FQREDD
+256 FQRDD
-262 SEVRVGDKV
+262 DGEVRVGDKV

-297 PMDNTDMKQA
+297 PMDNTDVEQA

-328 VALNDTGVLSVGMLD
+328 VALNDTGVLSVGMLN

-367 DNMLETLHVTKPF
+367 DNVLEKLHVTKPF

-400 GKGNMVNLPGQEA
+400 GNGNMVNLPGQET

-424 LLLWCAIGKD
+424 LLLWCAVGKD

-493 QHKYCYMMSNYDVLA
+493 QHEYCYMMSNYDVLA

-523 SKKLLEEALKLNDWL
+523 SKKLLEEALKLDEWL

-553 NKMQIMK
+553 NKMQILK
-560 RQRELTADERQMLED
+560 RQRELTADERQTLED

-595 RQEEFQQLFETMQEG
+595 RQEEFQQLFETMQED
-610 EKKSLKEFP
+610 EKKSVKEFP

>member
-1 MLTHECKGNASYKHL
+1 MKIGVKMKKVKDA
-16 SIKQE
+16 
-21 NIDLYYKNKPRI
+21 IDTKAIEEK
-33 FATVP
+33 A

-191 HSKLLSMEEAL
+191 QSKLLSMEEAL

-210 FIAPSKYTDRLQLM
+210 FIAPSKYADRLQLM

-343 LQMKVHEKEYVEELR
+343 LQMKVHEKEYVEVLR

-367 DNMLETLHVTKPF
+367 DNVLETLHVTKPF

-413 TLLLLEIGNIK
+413 TLLLLEIGNIE
-424 LLLWCAIGKD
+424 LLLWCAVGKD

-493 QHKYCYMMSNYDVLA
+493 QHKYCYMISNYDVLA

-595 RQEEFQQLFETMQEG
+595 RQEEFQQLFETMQED

>member
-1 MLTHECKGNASYKHL
+1 MKEAVDTKAIEEKA
-16 SIKQE
+16 
-21 NIDLYYKNKPRI
+21 
-33 FATVP
+33 

-76 RDKEHLQ
+76 KDKEHLQ
-83 GRVPIQIK
+83 GRVPVQIK
-91 GTEVGRFVTK
+91 GTEVDSFVTK
-101 KWKFKLEKADLKAYL
+101 KWKYKLEKADLKAYL

-126 VKKDSK
+126 VKRDSK
-132 ERMLF
+132 DRMLF

-155 NATRM
+155 NETRK
-160 TLFHPLTEDLKEFE
+160 TLFHPLTDDLKEFE

-191 HSKLLSMEEAL
+191 HSNLLSMEDAL
-202 KKGIKDFS
+202 KKGIKEFS
-210 FIAPSKYTDRLQLM
+210 FIVPTKYADRLQLM

-256 FQREDD
+256 FKRDAD
-262 SEVRVGDKV
+262 GEVRVGDRV
-271 YFKGYHNEIKDGR
+271 YFKGYHNEIKEGR

-297 PMDNTDMKQA
+297 PMDNTDMEQT
-307 TVKLTT
+307 TVKLIT

-328 VALNDTGVLSVGMLD
+328 VALNDTGVLSVGKLD
-343 LQMKVHEKEYVEELR
+343 LKMNVHEKEYVEELR
-358 QKLIRWKEL
+358 QKLMRWKEL
-367 DNMLETLHVTKPF
+367 DNVLDKLHVTKPF
-380 DLTAITDDQGKLIDL
+380 DLTAITDGQGKLIDL

-400 GKGNMVNLPGQEA
+400 GKGNMVNLPGQET
-413 TLLLLEIGNIK
+413 TLLFWEIGNIK
-424 LLLWCAIGKD
+424 LLLWCAVGKD

-441 FFDRSIRIAYK
+441 FFDSSIRIAYK

-478 IDFDNIISSAEEAAR
+478 IDFDSIIASAEEAAR
-493 QHKYCYMMSNYDVLA
+493 QHEYCYMMSNYDVLA

-523 SKKLLEEALKLNDWL
+523 SKKLLEEALKLDEWL
-538 IGKEPKDEMRPLHII
+538 IEKEIKDKMRPLHII
-553 NKMQIMK
+553 NKMQILK
-560 RQRELTADERQMLED
+560 RQRELTADERQTLED
-575 MLNDEFA
+575 MLNEEFA
-582 GDMVKAGVYLLLD
+582 EDMVKAGVYLLLD
-595 RQEEFQQLFETMQEG
+595 RLGDFQKLFEKMQED
-610 EKKSLKEFP
+610 EKKSVKEFP
-619 IWRFVRESEGV
+619 IWRFVRESEGM

>member
-1 MLTHECKGNASYKHL
+1 MKIGVKMEKVKDA
-16 SIKQE
+16 
-21 NIDLYYKNKPRI
+21 IDTKAIEEK
-33 FATVP
+33 A

-256 FQREDD
+256 FQLEDD

-271 YFKGYHNEIKDGR
+271 YFKGYQNEIKDGR

-328 VALNDTGVLSVGMLD
+328 VALNDTGVLSIGMLD
-343 LQMKVHEKEYVEELR
+343 LQIKLHEKEYVEELR

-367 DNMLETLHVTKPF
+367 DNVLETLHVTKPF

-538 IGKEPKDEMRPLHII
+538 IRKEPKDEIRPLHII

-595 RQEEFQQLFETMQEG
+595 RQEEFQQLFETMQED